1 MPRSKTLAAI
11 LVVLPATILLTP
23 RAGLTEP
30 TDGACR
36 TSPDTSAPQGTHWYY
51 RVNPADKRHCWY
63 LKSEGLEARSH
74 VLGAM
79 SYVPSSPPPQQA
91 NAVGTDPVAP
101 SQAMP
106 TRTAPVQAVPEPSG
120 EHTFAVRWSD
130 LSKSLDV
137 DARKL
142 AGMSTSP
149 ADKDLVVRTARQ
161 TPTTLPDVKGE
172 RAAPW
177 HYPSEVV
184 KIGSGFLLAALL
196 MMVSLLFFGVWL
208 IRRHYREAAGAQA
221 LRRLMSGGFSG
232 MAPLRSVAGMQR
244 DDGLSSGPMPT
255 DPAIDLKK
263 SLQELMCDLRR
274 TDTAGSSLLSFA
286 PSTHQMSEDAND
298 LELSKDSS
306 PSSRIPF
313 TPRTY
318 SSQPHSPK
326 RNPARRSR
334 VLLREP
340 AG

>member
-11 LVVLPATILLTP
+11 LVVLLATILLTP

-30 TDGACR
+30 TEGACR

-79 SYVPSSPPPQQA
+79 SHVASSPTPQQA
-91 NAVGTDPVAP
+91 NAVGTNPGA
-101 SQAMP
+101 SSEATP
-106 TRTAPVQAVPEPSG
+106 TQTAPVQAVPEPSG

-137 DARKL
+137 DARKF
-142 AGMSTSP
+142 AGMSSSP
-149 ADKDLVVRTARQ
+149 ADKDVVVRTARQ
-161 TPTTLPDVKGE
+161 TPTTLPDAEGD
-172 RAAPW
+172 RAAQW
-177 HYPSEVV
+177 HYPLEVV
-184 KIGSGFLLAALL
+184 NTGSGFLLAALL
-196 MMVSLLFFGVWL
+196 MMVSLLFFGVRL

-221 LRRLMSGGFSG
+221 LRRLVRGSFSG

-274 TDTAGSSLLSFA
+274 TDIAGSSLLSFA
-286 PSTHQMSEDAND
+286 PSPHQMSDARDQKLWN
-298 LELSKDSS
+298 DSS
-306 PSSRIPF
+306 PSSRRPF

-318 SSQPHSPK
+318 SSQPHSPE
-326 RNPARRSR
+326 RNPPRRSK

-340 AG
+340 AT

>member
-1 MPRSKTLAAI
+1 M
-11 LVVLPATILLTP
+11 
-23 RAGLTEP
+23 
-30 TDGACR
+30 
-36 TSPDTSAPQGTHWYY
+36 
-51 RVNPADKRHCWY
+51 
-63 LKSEGLEARSH
+63 SH
-74 VLGAM
+74 VA
-79 SYVPSSPPPQQA
+79 SSPTPQET
-91 NAVGTDPVAP
+91 NAVGTDPGAP
-101 SQAMP
+101 SEAAP

-137 DARKL
+137 DARKF

-149 ADKDLVVRTARQ
+149 ADKDAVVRPARQ
-161 TPTTLPDVKGE
+161 TPTTLPDVEGE

-184 KIGSGFLLAALL
+184 NIGLGFLIAALL
-196 MMVSLLFFGVWL
+196 MMVSLLFFGVRF
-208 IRRHYREAAGAQA
+208 IRRHYCEAAGAQA
-221 LRRLMSGGFSG
+221 LRRLMLGDFSG
-232 MAPLRSVAGMQR
+232 MAPLRSVAGLRR

-274 TDTAGSSLLSFA
+274 TDIAGSLILSFA
-286 PSTHQMSEDAND
+286 PFADQMSEVARDQK
-298 LELSKDSS
+298 LSKDSS
-306 PSSRIPF
+306 PSSRRPF

-318 SSQPHSPK
+318 SSQSHSPE

-340 AG
+340 AS